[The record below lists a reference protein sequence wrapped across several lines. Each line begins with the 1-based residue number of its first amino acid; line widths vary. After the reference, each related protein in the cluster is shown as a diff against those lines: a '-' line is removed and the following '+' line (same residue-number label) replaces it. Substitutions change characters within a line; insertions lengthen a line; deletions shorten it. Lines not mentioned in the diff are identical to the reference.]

1 MNEFCYEL
9 IDEFESKKKKPKKG
23 KQKLSTVVKTHPTAD
38 KPATQITQFFKE
50 TKKTKQST
58 IPREPVII
66 TQTKQPKQNVLKEK
80 PVKSQQTFFDL
91 YPLDIPKNKPLTA
104 LGKFFQSIVR

>member
-1 MNEFCYEL
+1 MNEFCQEL

-23 KQKLSTVVKTHPTAD
+23 KQKLSTAVKTQTTSD

-50 TKKTKQST
+50 TKKTNQLT
-58 IPREPVII
+58 IPKEPVII

-91 YPLDIPKNKPLTA
+91 YPLDIPKNKPLAA
-104 LGKFFQSIVR
+104 LGKFFQIIRS

>member
-1 MNEFCYEL
+1 MNEFCPEL

-23 KQKLSTVVKTHPTAD
+23 KQKLSTVVKTTAD

-58 IPREPVII
+58 IPKEPVII

-91 YPLDIPKNKPLTA
+91 YPLDIPKNKPLAA
-104 LGKFFQSIVR
+104 LGKFFQII

>member
-1 MNEFCYEL
+1 MSEFCHEL
-9 IDEFESKKKKPKKG
+9 IDEFESKKKKPKKV
-23 KQKLSTVVKTHPTAD
+23 KQKLSSVIKTPTTAD

-50 TKKTKQST
+50 TKKTKQPT
-58 IPREPVII
+58 ISKEPVII
-66 TQTKQPKQNVLKEK
+66 TKTKQPKQNVLKEK

-104 LGKFFQSIVR
+104 LGKFFQ